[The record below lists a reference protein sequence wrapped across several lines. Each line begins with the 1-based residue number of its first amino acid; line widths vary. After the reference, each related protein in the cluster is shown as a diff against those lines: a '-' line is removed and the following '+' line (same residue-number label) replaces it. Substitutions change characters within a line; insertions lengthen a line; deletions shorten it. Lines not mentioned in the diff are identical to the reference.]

1 MTHRMQ
7 YIWITGAGSGIGE
20 QLALLL
26 AERGHTVIISGRDA
40 GRLEAVAAKT
50 PDRIH
55 ALVFDVTDRSASALT
70 TQQLQALAPWLD
82 CVVLNAG
89 TCEYVD
95 PPDLDMA
102 MFERVMATN
111 FFGLINSFN
120 TALPLLR
127 VAPSRPHLAGV
138 ASMASY
144 VGFPRAEAYGSSKAA
159 AVYLLNSLRAD
170 FGSWLD
176 VTVINPGFVATP
188 MTSTNDFPMPF
199 LISSEEAAR
208 TIADRLPARPLTLS
222 FPRRLHWTLRV
233 AQLFPALWYRRIV
246 PGMTRKQA

>member
-1 MTHRMQ
+1 MTERTQ

-40 GRLEAVAAKT
+40 GRLEAVAT
-50 PDRIH
+50 NIPDRIH
-55 ALVFDVTDRSASALT
+55 PLPFDVTDASSCART
-70 TQQLQALAPWLD
+70 SDRLQMFAPWLD
-82 CVVLNAG
+82 CVILNAG

-95 PPDLDMA
+95 PPTLDIP

-111 FFGLINSFN
+111 FLGLVNSFN
-120 TALPLLR
+120 AALPLVR
-127 VAPSRPHLAGV
+127 QAPARPHLAGV

-159 AVYLLNSLRAD
+159 AVYLLNSLRTD

-176 VTVINPGFVATP
+176 VTVINPGFVDTP
-188 MTSTNDFPMPF
+188 MTRANDFPMPF

-208 TIADRLPARPLTLS
+208 TIAARLPRRPLTLS
-222 FPRRLHWTLRV
+222 FPRRLHWTLRL

-246 PGMTRKQA
+246 PGMARKQA

>member
-1 MTHRMQ
+1 MTNSMQ

-26 AERGHTVIISGRDA
+26 AERGHTIIISGRDA
-40 GRLEAVAAKT
+40 GRLQAVAARN

-55 ALVFDVTDRSASALT
+55 ALVFDVTDSSATSLA
-70 TQQLQALAPWLD
+70 TQQLQALVPWLD
-82 CVVLNAG
+82 CVILNAG

-95 PPDLDMA
+95 PPVLDMA

-111 FFGLINSFN
+111 FFGMLNSFN
-120 TALPLLR
+120 AALPLLR

-159 AVYLLNSLRAD
+159 AIYLLNSLRTD

-188 MTSTNDFPMPF
+188 MTSANDFPMPF

-208 TIADRLPARPLTLS
+208 TIAARLPRRPLTLA
-222 FPRRLHWTLRV
+222 FPRRLHWTLCL
-233 AQLFPALWYRRIV
+233 AQLLPAVWYRRIV
-246 PGMTRKQA
+246 PGMARKQA